1 MCGQSADFQH
11 GNPIDPMSHQDPK
24 PPNDPK
30 TLFQDRNFDDLS
42 KRFTRTIYQTPK
54 GKLRLAAL
62 RQDFDDLMLPVNRA
76 SVLDLGAGQGQFSL
90 ELARLGAKVSLCDLS
105 EQMLNDAKSAFV
117 SEGFSPE
124 CYQCPLQTL
133 AEQSGLKP
141 RSFDLVLNHA
151 VLEWLEHP
159 FEALAQIMEHVRPGG
174 WLSLMFYNL
183 HGHQWR
189 QLMNGRTHA
198 PASANPRLRQEGNA
212 PQHPLNPEAVIQAI
226 ESGGFEVLRWR
237 GIRCVHDHMHQKIR
251 ERIGENAIEK
261 ADLEFGLLDPYRSF
275 GRYIH
280 LLAQRRQSDR

>member
-1 MCGQSADFQH
+1 MPSGH
-11 GNPIDPMSHQDPK
+11 
-24 PPNDPK
+24 K
-30 TLFQDRNFDDLS
+30 TRLKDRNFDDLS

-62 RQDFDDLMLPVNRA
+62 RQDFEDFSLPMMGT

-90 ELARLGAKVSLCDLS
+90 ELARRGARVALCDVS
-105 EQMLNDAKSAFV
+105 EQMLTDAKTAFA
-117 SEGFSPE
+117 SEGLSLE
-124 CYQCPLQTL
+124 YYQCPLQTL
-133 AEQSGLKP
+133 AEQP
-141 RSFDLVLNHA
+141 DVEQRSFDLVLNHA
-151 VLEWLEHP
+151 VLEWLESP
-159 FEALAQIMEHVRPGG
+159 FDALSQIMERVRPGG

-212 PQHPLNPEAVIQAI
+212 PQHPLDPETVIQAV

-251 ERIGENAIEK
+251 ERIGDIAIEK
-261 ADLEFGLLDPYRSF
+261 ADLEFGLLDPYRSL

-280 LLAQRRQSDR
+280 LLAQRPTDR